1 MDYTVFIVLVCYFV
15 YFLRMA
21 YLIGVKEEFSLIYSI
36 DQVKMLQN
44 DSKKR
49 LKIARYI
56 ALVYVI
62 IAIGLLVTGYNDLI
76 KS

>member
-1 MDYTVFIVLVCYFV
+1 MNYTVFIVLVCYFV

-76 KS
+76 KI

>member
-21 YLIGVKEEFSLIYSI
+21 YLIGVKGEFSLIYSI

-76 KS
+76 KI

>member
-1 MDYTVFIVLVCYFV
+1 MNYTVFIVLVCYFV

>member
-1 MDYTVFIVLVCYFV
+1 MNYTVFIVLVCYFV

-21 YLIGVKEEFSLIYSI
+21 YLIGVKGKFSLIYSI

-76 KS
+76 KK

>member
-1 MDYTVFIVLVCYFV
+1 
-15 YFLRMA
+15 MA
-21 YLIGVKEEFSLIYSI
+21 YLIGVNGEFSLIYSI